1 MKTNIVFIIII
12 GVLIF
17 YMVFGHNGILKYRE
31 LAAIRASYE
40 KRIEETDK
48 KVKVLTDELNLVRKD
63 KDYLE
68 MLIKKDLNMKQ
79 QDEDL
84 YIIEH
89 KEKHTDKKSEKS
101 K

>member
-1 MKTNIVFIIII
+1 
-12 GVLIF
+12 
-17 YMVFGHNGILKYRE
+17 MVFGHNGILKYRE

-48 KVKVLTDELNLVRKD
+48 KVKTLTDELNLVRKD

-68 MLIKKDLNMKQ
+68 MLIKKDLNMKK

-84 YIIEH
+84 YIIE
-89 KEKHTDKKSEKS
+89 KKPDQKKSEKS

>member
-31 LAAIRASYE
+31 LASIRASYE
-40 KRIEETDK
+40 TRIAETEK
-48 KVKVLTDELNLVRKD
+48 KVKQLNDELNLVRKD
-63 KDYLE
+63 KEYLE
-68 MLIKKDLNMKQ
+68 MLIKKDLNMKKT
-79 QDEDL
+79 DEDL
-84 YIIEH
+84 YIIEDSS
-89 KEKHTDKKSEKS
+89 KKKSDKS

>member
-40 KRIEETDK
+40 KRIEDTDN
-48 KVKVLTDELNLVRKD
+48 KVKILTDELNLVRKD

-68 MLIKKDLNMKQ
+68 MLIKKDLNMKK

-84 YIIEH
+84 YIL
-89 KEKHTDKKSEKS
+89 EKKPEQKKSETS

>member
-40 KRIEETDK
+40 TRIAETEK
-48 KVKVLTDELNLVRKD
+48 KVKQLNDELNLVRKD
-63 KDYLE
+63 KEYLE
-68 MLIKKDLNMKQ
+68 MLIKKDLNMKKT
-79 QDEDL
+79 DEDL
-84 YIIEH
+84 YIIEDSA
-89 KEKHTDKKSEKS
+89 KKKSDKP